1 MRMLLRAIGQLAW
14 WQKLIVGAM
23 LALIALTWLAVCL
36 VLMGYL
42 GP

>member
-1 MRMLLRAIGQLAW
+1 MRMLLRTIGQLAW

-23 LALIALTWLAVCL
+23 LVLIALTWLAVCL